1 MIGPCIWPPAPDT
14 DQETGDRCEVSVRPV
29 GVLSLAG
36 DDESRDGGVE
46 WEGLSEDSHC
56 HRPVHPHPSSQIIE
70 ALRFLKKYFV
80 IWVHLLNDF

>member
-56 HRPVHPHPSSQIIE
+56 HRPVHPHTSRPE
-70 ALRFLKKYFV
+70 LEKTVALGALQDRKKVF
-80 IWVHLLNDF
+80 WPP

>member
-1 MIGPCIWPPAPDT
+1 MIVMTGPCTWPPAPDT

-46 WEGLSEDSHC
+46 
-56 HRPVHPHPSSQIIE
+56 
-70 ALRFLKKYFV
+70 
-80 IWVHLLNDF
+80 